1 MSKVRLSL
9 AISDY
14 DHVRDFADGKV
25 QAEGIE
31 ITHIDLP
38 VEEIFSRFTRFRE
51 WDIAEMSLARTA
63 ALVSRNLPDITAIPV
78 FPSRFF
84 RLGAFYVAAERPIE
98 EPRALAGKRI
108 GIPAWIQTALV
119 YARAYLV
126 HQLGIP
132 LTDIRWFQAG
142 VNVAGLGDEVV
153 PSLPEGVSYT
163 PVADKSLTDLLIG
176 GDVDAIISARPPRAF
191 EQGDRRIRRL
201 FADPQAAEEAYWSE
215 TGIFPIMHTVAMRP
229 EVIENYPWAPR
240 NLFAAFEEAKRRA
253 MVRALDG
260 NICRFPM
267 AWSVDNAERA
277 RAMFGD
283 DFWPY
288 GIEANRRTL
297 EAFLGFAHEQRV
309 TERPVTPEELFP
321 HEVRSLFRV

>member
-1 MSKVRLSL
+1 LSKVQLSL

-14 DHVRDFADGKV
+14 DHVRDFADGKI

-51 WDIAEMSLARTA
+51 FDISEMSLARTT
-63 ALVSRNLPDITAIPV
+63 ALISRGLPDITAIPV

-84 RLGAFYVAAERPIE
+84 RLGAFYVAADSPIE
-98 EPRALAGKRI
+98 EPQALAGKRI

-126 HQLGIP
+126 HQVGIP
-132 LTDIRWFQAG
+132 LTDVEWFQAA
-142 VNVAGLGDEVV
+142 VNVAGLGEEVAPV
-153 PSLPEGVSYT
+153 LPEGVSYI
-163 PVADKSLTDLLIG
+163 PVANKSLTDLLIDG
-176 GDVDAIISARPPRAF
+176 EVDAIISARPPRAF

-201 FADPQAAEEAYWSE
+201 LADPQAAEEAYWSE

-229 EVIENYPWAPR
+229 DVIENYPWVPR

-277 RAMFGD
+277 RAMFGE

-297 EAFLGFAHEQRV
+297 EAFLGFAFEQRV
-309 TERPVTPEELFP
+309 SERLLTPEEMFP
-321 HEVRSLFRV
+321 HEVRSLIKI

>member
-1 MSKVRLSL
+1 LSKVQLSL

-14 DHVRDFADGKV
+14 DHVRDFADGKI

-51 WDIAEMSLARTA
+51 FDISEMSLARTT
-63 ALVSRNLPDITAIPV
+63 ALISRGLPDITAIPV

-84 RLGAFYVAAERPIE
+84 RLGAFYVAADSPIE
-98 EPRALAGKRI
+98 EPQALAGKRI

-126 HQLGIP
+126 HQVGIP
-132 LTDIRWFQAG
+132 LTDVEWFQAA
-142 VNVAGLGDEVV
+142 VNVAGLGEEVAPV
-153 PSLPEGVSYT
+153 LPVGVSYI
-163 PVADKSLTDLLIG
+163 PVANKSLTDLLIDG
-176 GDVDAIISARPPRAF
+176 EVDAIISARPPRAF

-201 FADPQAAEEAYWSE
+201 LADPQAAEEAYWSE

-229 EVIENYPWAPR
+229 DVIENYPWVPR

-277 RAMFGD
+277 RAMFGE

-297 EAFLGFAHEQRV
+297 EAFLGFAFEQRV
-309 TERPVTPEELFP
+309 SERLLTPEEMFP
-321 HEVRSLFRV
+321 HEVRSLIKI

>member
-25 QAEGIE
+25 EAEGIE

-63 ALVSRNLPDITAIPV
+63 ALVSRNVPDITAIPV

-132 LTDIRWFQAG
+132 LTDVEWFQAG
-142 VNVAGLGDEVV
+142 VNVAGLGDEV
-153 PSLPEGVSYT
+153 
-163 PVADKSLTDLLIG
+163 
-176 GDVDAIISARPPRAF
+176 
-191 EQGDRRIRRL
+191 
-201 FADPQAAEEAYWSE
+201 
-215 TGIFPIMHTVAMRP
+215 
-229 EVIENYPWAPR
+229 
-240 NLFAAFEEAKRRA
+240 
-253 MVRALDG
+253 
-260 NICRFPM
+260 
-267 AWSVDNAERA
+267 
-277 RAMFGD
+277 
-283 DFWPY
+283 
-288 GIEANRRTL
+288 
-297 EAFLGFAHEQRV
+297 
-309 TERPVTPEELFP
+309 
-321 HEVRSLFRV
+321 